1 MQMQQHFTASEKFV
15 AIFGNASA
23 WILASLP
30 QDFMWIAGGIASIST
45 AAFMITRM
53 VLLIRGK
60 IK

>member
-1 MQMQQHFTASEKFV
+1 MQQHFTFSEKFV
-15 AIFGNASA
+15 GIFGNASA

-30 QDFMWIAGGIASIST
+30 QNFMWVAAGIASIST

-53 VLLIRGK
+53 VMLIKGK